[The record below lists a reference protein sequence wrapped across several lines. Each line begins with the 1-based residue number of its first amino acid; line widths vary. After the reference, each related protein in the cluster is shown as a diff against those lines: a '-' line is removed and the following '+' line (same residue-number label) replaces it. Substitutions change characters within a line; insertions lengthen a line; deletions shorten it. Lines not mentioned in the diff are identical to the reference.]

1 MVEREKAVDRLK
13 EDLKEMVRGNAR
25 LEEFVDRNLSYL
37 KPKVRDW
44 LKVGLEFPLEEVLT
58 EGEEEIVK
66 FYLGLDGDKRI
77 HSLADTAAYLGWS
90 PKSKELIGRTVRYC
104 WIKLKRREL
113 VGLEAVETLKL
124 PGLIYLSLRRRGIER
139 FGEISSLSEEEI
151 RGICGTEWGLEQL
164 REAIQS
170 KEIDW
175 HPEVEFPLFAAKS
188 RGY

>member
-1 MVEREKAVDRLK
+1 MVEQERPVNKLK
-13 EDLKEMVRGNAR
+13 EDLKGLARENAR
-25 LEEFVDRNLSYL
+25 LEEFVDRNLNYL
-37 KPKVRDW
+37 KPRVRRW
-44 LKVGLEFPLEEVLT
+44 LREGIEFAPERVLTDEEVRM
-58 EGEEEIVK
+58 VK
-66 FYLGLDGDKRI
+66 FYSGLNGEGKT
-77 HSLADTAAYLGWS
+77 HSLAETAAFLGRPS
-90 PKSKELIGRTVRYC
+90 QSKELIGLTLRYC

-113 VGLEAVETLKL
+113 IGPEAIETLKL

-170 KEIDW
+170 KGIDW

>member
-1 MVEREKAVDRLK
+1 MVEKEKPVDRLK

-25 LEEFVDRNLSYL
+25 LEEFADGNLNYL
-37 KPKVRDW
+37 KPRVRDW

-90 PKSKELIGRTVRYC
+90 PKSKELIGRIVRYC
-104 WIKLKRREL
+104 WIKLKRRET
-113 VGLEAVETLKL
+113 VGPDAIETLKL
-124 PGLIYLSLRRRGIER
+124 LGPIYLSLRRKGVKRID
-139 FGEISSLSEEEI
+139 EIFSLSDEEI
-151 RGICGTEWGLEQL
+151 RGICGTEWGLTQL
-164 REAIQS
+164 KEAIQS

-175 HPEVEFPLFAAKS
+175 HPKVEFPLLATRRK
-188 RGY
+188 GY